1 MNFLNNLPFNWF
13 DLVVVGVLI
22 VGIQRGR
29 KRGMSEELM
38 PVIKWLLVLVGASL
52 AYEPVGQVLAN
63 SSQVFGNFE
72 AYLTAYCGTA
82 LLIAIAF
89 AVITKLM
96 GGKLIGSDVFGR
108 NEYYLGMI
116 AGTVRFSCM
125 LIAVLALMNA
135 RLYRGY
141 EVKAAEDY
149 QKKEFGSTFFPTF
162 QNLQAQVFQRSFFG
176 PMIKQ
181 DLGFLLIKP
190 TAPEKKEIKRKQIE
204 LP

>member
-13 DLVVVGVLI
+13 DLALVAVLI

-38 PVIKWLLVLVGASL
+38 PVIKWLLVLVGASMV
-52 AYEPVGQVLAN
+52 YEPVGQVIAN
-63 SSQVFGNFE
+63 SSQVLGHLE
-72 AYLTAYCGTA
+72 AYIIGYCGTA
-82 LLIAIAF
+82 LIIAILF
-89 AVITKLM
+89 AIITKLM

-108 NEYYLGMI
+108 NEYYLGMV

-125 LIAVLALMNA
+125 LIAVLALLNA
-135 RLYRGY
+135 RLYTGT
-141 EVKAAEDY
+141 EVRASEEY
-149 QKKEFGSTFFPTF
+149 QKREFGSTFFPTF

-181 DLGFLLIKP
+181 QLGFLLIKP
-190 TAPEKKEIKRKQIE
+190 TAPEKKELKRKQIE